1 MYAQESILDILFM
14 MLYGATAMLTLV
26 VALYLLLRRT
36 NAFAP
41 AVVPPQVVRSRASIF
56 LFATT
61 VSHVWWYVFG
71 TYWLTDD
78 RTVRNILLIML
89 DHITLIPLAIAI
101 LLSMLQDR
109 RRKLFPWLL
118 AEVPIVVIA
127 VAGIALHDSGTM
139 HWMNAWQTTVIVA
152 FIVYYFRALMNY
164 NRWLQQN
171 FADLEHK
178 DIWKSMLVAAILTVI
193 YEVYCTNQGL
203 MPVEYLSQLFTI
215 VITIFLVWRVET
227 LQALTPETGSSA
239 TTFSESDSPEPT
251 VSTSIAEASVE
262 DTPIAPID
270 FGPLLRDR
278 CEDTKLYLQHDL
290 TLAQLAHTLGT
301 NRTYLSAYFAR
312 IGTTYNAYINHLRI
326 EHFERLYTETM
337 ADPSK
342 SGGTAKDLASACG
355 FGSYSTFSAAF
366 KNYRGVTVSEWI
378 RKQT

>member
-164 NRWLQQN
+164 NRWFQQN

-239 TTFSESDSPEPT
+239 TAFSESDSPEPT
-251 VSTSIAEASVE
+251 VS
-262 DTPIAPID
+262 
-270 FGPLLRDR
+270 
-278 CEDTKLYLQHDL
+278 
-290 TLAQLAHTLGT
+290 
-301 NRTYLSAYFAR
+301 R
-312 IGTTYNAYINHLRI
+312 IR
-326 EHFERLYTETM
+326 
-337 ADPSK
+337 
-342 SGGTAKDLASACG
+342 
-355 FGSYSTFSAAF
+355 
-366 KNYRGVTVSEWI
+366 
-378 RKQT
+378 Q